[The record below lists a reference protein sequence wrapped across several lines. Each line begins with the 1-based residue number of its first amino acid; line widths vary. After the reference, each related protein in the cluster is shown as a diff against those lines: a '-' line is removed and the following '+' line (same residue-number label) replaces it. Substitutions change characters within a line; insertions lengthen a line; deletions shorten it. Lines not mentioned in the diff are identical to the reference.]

1 MNSKSINNLDT
12 NLYILH
18 IFSLQKLKI
27 KYHVQIPSDTK
38 IEKKKIRTST
48 IAIFFKNSLL

>member
-38 IEKKKIRTST
+38 IEKKR
-48 IAIFFKNSLL
+48 